1 MSENIGMTLT
11 DEEFRLHFPG
21 TGDREPLLEQL
32 ACLNRKWQHK
42 GEINFDSQRPIAAIL
57 GCSHSSM
64 PMPRILDCGLN
75 EIFMQVE
82 RGARLSAEKIG
93 TLMYGLTH
101 LSDHQIPLVQIIVHK
116 CQAGQSCRKAMP
128 DKPTITRSPEILEA
142 ASRLGIGNH
151 QGIAHVNLPAWQ
163 QLSQYNSHDLIHGR
177 TRSLLLLENDKAFAS
192 LVKTGK
198 IIVGEGFF
206 DEKTGKVTWFGIL
219 AANSIIDK
227 VAQMSP
233 PIGDIVEGLINDVD
247 QLAQLHPGIASLAR
261 LAAGN
266 RRYRSA
272 HRPPVPCR
280 VVMLG
285 CADSRSHPT
294 VTFGQYELGV
304 IESFHS
310 AGNEIDDHTLR
321 GLRIAVE
328 EIEGH
333 ARQATSAALL
343 LNRELPATYREFSYL
358 IVKSHSRC
366 GALNA
371 VIATGEAPVTVEK
384 KNAQDASPHVGHLVN
399 SIRHRLAPYFSW
411 LHGNG
416 WTAQQHDPLGIFAAR
431 FNAVEGCL
439 DFYRRAREGN
449 TDAIQI
455 LEILNRGFV
464 KLVPAVYL
472 LKSGRI
478 EFLVPIPQLASE
490 EEIDNFPIVEH
501 ATRGLSLPGSLPG

>member
-1 MSENIGMTLT
+1 MQTDDMKLLSSE
-11 DEEFRLHFPG
+11 ERRLFFPQ
-21 TGDREPLLEQL
+21 TKDPDPIL
-32 ACLNRKWQHK
+32 AHLARLNRDWQQK
-42 GEINFDSQRPIAAIL
+42 GETNFESQKPIAAIL

-101 LSDHQIPLVQIIVHK
+101 LSDHQIPLVQIVVHK

-128 DKPTITRSPEILEA
+128 DKPTITRPPEILAA

-151 QGIAHVNLPAWQ
+151 LGIAHLNLPAWQ

-177 TRSLLLLENDKAFAS
+177 TRTLLLLENDKAFAS
-192 LVKTGK
+192 LVREGK
-198 IIVGEGFF
+198 VVVGEAFF
-206 DEKTGKVTWFGIL
+206 DEKEGKVTWFGL
-219 AANSIIDK
+219 VAAQSVIDSIVQLSAPMEK
-227 VAQMSP
+227 
-233 PIGDIVEGLINDVD
+233 IVDGQWEN
-247 QLAQLHPGIASLAR
+247 AAAAEPLHPGITSLAR

-266 RRYRSA
+266 RRYRA
-272 HRPPVPCR
+272 MHRPPAPCR

-294 VTFGQYELGV
+294 VTFGQFELGI

-328 EIEGH
+328 EIEEH

-343 LNRELPATYREFSYL
+343 RDPDLPFSYREFSYL
-358 IVKSHSRC
+358 MVKSHSRC

-371 VIATGEAPVTVEK
+371 VIATAEKPAPTARDVTPPG
-384 KNAQDASPHVGHLVN
+384 SPHVGHLVN
-399 SIRHRLAPYFSW
+399 SIQHRLAPYFAW
-411 LHGNG
+411 LHDNG
-416 WTAQQHDPLGIFAAR
+416 WTAHEHDPFGIFAAR

-439 DFYRRAREGN
+439 DFYRRARDGN
-449 TDAIQI
+449 NDAIRI
-455 LEILNRGFV
+455 LEILHHGFV

-472 LKSGRI
+472 LKSGRM
-478 EFLVPIPQLASE
+478 EFLAPIPEITSE
-490 EEIDNFPIVEH
+490 DEIESYDSVGH
-501 ATRGLSLPGSLPG
+501 ATKGLALPA

>member
-1 MSENIGMTLT
+1 MYSTELAMLSEKEKKL
-11 DEEFRLHFPG
+11 FFPQ
-21 TGDREPLLEQL
+21 TPMPDSLLVHL
-32 ACLNRKWQHK
+32 ARLNRDWQK
-42 GEINFDSQRPIAAIL
+42 RGETNFDSQRPIAAIL

-101 LSDHQIPLVQIIVHK
+101 LSDHQIPLVQIVVHK

-128 DKPTITRSPEILEA
+128 DKPTITRPPELLEA

-151 QGIAHVNLPAWQ
+151 PGIGHLNLPAWQ
-163 QLSQYNSHDLIHGR
+163 ELSRYNSHDLIHGR
-177 TRSLLLLENDKAFAS
+177 TRTLLLLENDKAFAS
-192 LVKTGK
+192 LVQEGK
-198 IIVGEGFF
+198 IVIGEAFF
-206 DEKTGKVTWFGIL
+206 DEKAGEVTWFGL
-219 AANSIIDK
+219 VAAQAIIDA
-227 VAQMSP
+227 VRDASP
-233 PIGDIVEGLINDVD
+233 PMRDIVAGLVSDATQVEP
-247 QLAQLHPGIASLAR
+247 LHPGIAALSR

-266 RRYRSA
+266 RRYRAS
-272 HRPPVPCR
+272 HQPPAPCR

-294 VTFGQYELGV
+294 VTFGNYELGV

-328 EIEGH
+328 EVEEH
-333 ARQATSAALL
+333 ARQATSSALL
-343 LNRELPATYREFSYL
+343 LNPELPSTHREYSYL
-358 IVKSHSRC
+358 MVKSHSRC

-371 VIATGEAPVTVEK
+371 VIATAEK
-384 KNAQDASPHVGHLVN
+384 SPAAAKQQGASGSPHVGHLVN
-399 SIRHRLAPYFSW
+399 SIRHRLAPYFAW
-411 LHGNG
+411 LHENG
-416 WTAQQHDPLGIFAAR
+416 WTAHEHDPFGIFAAR

-449 TDAIQI
+449 TDAVRI
-455 LEILNRGFV
+455 LKILHHGFV

-478 EFLVPIPQLASE
+478 EFLAPLPELASE
-490 EEIDNFPIVEH
+490 EEIESFAIVDH
-501 ATRGLSLPGSLPG
+501 ATRGLPLPG